1 MFCLEK
7 TSLHPT
13 LGLHGHSVVSL
24 CLSSW
29 EHPQTAESWKFPFPL
44 CQKDL
49 NAPFRARSSHH
60 ITGQGCPAGTETH
73 FKLRGAQRRSEG
85 SSAPFPPSPELCTV
99 TRQLCQET
107 PARCKKDTGQDGWGY
122 SGESCS
128 QSPLPFHFRY
138 IHNGASCLQGY
149 RARLSRFQTSETS
162 PIGRAE
168 GSPPAFKS
176 GGWNWGPPASLRQV
190 TEMVL
195 QPGDTGPHQEVGSP
209 RSGSCFSKHPRC
221 WFETESLSRRDYN
234 T

>member
-1 MFCLEK
+1 M
-7 TSLHPT
+7 
-13 LGLHGHSVVSL
+13 V
-24 CLSSW
+24 LSPFAW
-29 EHPQTAESWKFPFPL
+29 VAESTHRQLKAENSLFPSAKRIWTPL
-44 CQKDL
+44 SEH
-49 NAPFRARSSHH
+49 APV
-60 ITGQGCPAGTETH
+60 TT
-73 FKLRGAQRRSEG
+73 LRGRAAQPAQKLTSNSEVHRD
-85 SSAPFPPSPELCTV
+85 AVREALPPFPPSPELCTV

-195 QPGDTGPHQEVGSP
+195 QPGDAGPHQEVGSP